1 MSYSYFI
8 LFITGSGLKHLEENF
23 SPTPL
28 SDVQQDYPIGPE
40 IMEMLDPSG
49 IEEERWRIDHLPKP
63 KPIPGESGE
72 EEGLGEEEEL
82 EEEEED
88 DD

>member
-1 MSYSYFI
+1 M
-8 LFITGSGLKHLEENF
+8 KRLEQNF

-28 SDVQQDYPIGPE
+28 SPVQQEYPTGPE

-63 KPIPGESGE
+63 KPIPGEDE
-72 EEGLGEEEEL
+72 AEEGVGEEEEL
-82 EEEEED
+82 EEEEEEIED
-88 DD
+88 